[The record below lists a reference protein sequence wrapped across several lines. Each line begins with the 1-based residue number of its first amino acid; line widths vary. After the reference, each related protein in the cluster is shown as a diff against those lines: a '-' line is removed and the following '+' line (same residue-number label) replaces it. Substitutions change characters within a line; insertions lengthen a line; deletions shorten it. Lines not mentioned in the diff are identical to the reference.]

1 MRIPALRKDLT
12 SLFKMRRA
20 MRRSPD
26 RALIFT
32 GSNVMFVYDDPVGRS
47 PRRPVHTYNNGQP
60 YQIAR
65 GRNSNRDPVEYSRP
79 TGHSILHGRPSIE
92 QFIVAVKR
100 ELKIRKYSPNS
111 INNYISAI
119 KAFLG
124 WLGHP
129 PNRATIEDVREWLEL
144 MVDGGASAS
153 HLAVT
158 LSAIRT
164 AFDKF
169 CCRDITLGLATPRR
183 KKRQP
188 VVLST
193 AEVTRILNAA
203 PNQTIKLAIG
213 IMYAAGL
220 RNSELCKLQAQ
231 DIDFDRNAIRI
242 RQGKGNADRIVM
254 LPATFTPILKRKCA
268 DLHSHE
274 FIFPSLNHRSDRHVS
289 PRTLQRW
296 VTTAAELAG
305 ISKRV
310 TPHSF
315 RHAFATH
322 LLENG
327 TDIRF
332 IQKLLGHQRLETTTI
347 YTRVAQ
353 LKTQNVTSP
362 LDRLTQQSHEVAAQT
377 PPASHPN
384 VTPKP
389 VGRLSICI
397 SNGGKPDAADVRIN
411 IAHAHVPQ
419 QVVLDGIHVRLDD
432 RKWIQLDIPTPETW
446 LPQLQRLP
454 PEQRERIE
462 SPEFFELLRSQI
474 SKRFLNFIAS
484 QPRGPD

>member
-1 MRIPALRKDLT
+1 MT
-12 SLFKMRRA
+12 
-20 MRRSPD
+20 
-26 RALIFT
+26 
-32 GSNVMFVYDDPVGRS
+32 MFVCEENAGR
-47 PRRPVHTYNNGQP
+47 PNGRPIHTYNSGQP

-65 GRNSNRDPVEYSRP
+65 GRRADRHDVELHRS
-79 TGHSILHGRPSIE
+79 TTHAILHGRPSSA
-92 QFIVAVKR
+92 QFLTAVKR

-111 INNYISAI
+111 VTNYLSAI
-119 KAFLG
+119 KGFLG
-124 WLGHP
+124 WFGHP
-129 PNRATIEDVREWLEL
+129 PNRATSEDVREWLEV

-193 AEVTRILNAA
+193 TEVTRVLNAA
-203 PNQTIKLAIG
+203 PSQTIKLAIG

-231 DIDFDRNAIRI
+231 DLDFDRNTIRI
-242 RQGKGNADRIVM
+242 RQGKGNSDRLVM
-254 LPATFTPILKRKCA
+254 LPTTFAKILKRKCM
-268 DLHSHE
+268 DLRGDA
-274 FIFPSLNHRSDRHVS
+274 FLFPSLNHRTNRHMS
-289 PRTLQRW
+289 SRTLQRW
-296 VTTAAELAG
+296 VTTAADHAG
-305 ISKRV
+305 ILKRV

-362 LDRLTQQSHEVAAQT
+362 LDQIAQRSRDT
-377 PPASHPN
+377 ENQTSPASNPKSGL
-384 VTPKP
+384 KP
-389 VGRLSICI
+389 VGHLSI
-397 SNGGKPDAADVRIN
+397 SVTAGDEPKVADVRII
-411 IAHAHVPQ
+411 IAHARDPKP
-419 QVVLDGIHVRLDD
+419 VVLDGIQARLDN
-432 RKWIQLDIPTPETW
+432 RKWVQLDIPTIERW

-454 PEQRERIE
+454 TEQRERIE
-462 SPEFFELLRSQI
+462 SPEFFELLRSHI
-474 SKRFLNFIAS
+474 SQRFINFIGDHSPA
-484 QPRGPD
+484 PD